1 VPMTRIRI
9 RRREDYLTS
18 ISFHT
23 LDLSF
28 HLLFPFLAQTSITV
42 QFQPL
47 ENVGSGSSY
56 VLQWKEYPDSWDG
69 GASESA
75 TTTSAAASASLKKME
90 AAPLKPGTTY
100 CVRLVIRSG
109 GESGSDGPP
118 SADLVVDTEQVGCT
132 PQQKSC
138 CALL

>member
-1 VPMTRIRI
+1 MG
-9 RRREDYLTS
+9 
-18 ISFHT
+18 
-23 LDLSF
+23 
-28 HLLFPFLAQTSITV
+28 QTSITV

-47 ENVGSGSSY
+47 ENAGSGASY

-75 TTTSAAASASLKKME
+75 TSTSAAVAPASLAKME

-100 CVRLVIRSG
+100 CVRLVLRSG
-109 GESGSDGPP
+109 GEEQGSDGPP